1 MLDIRGLQFRA
12 ALFHLVRNYF
22 RGQGFLEVDTP
33 IRQPVLLP
41 ESNIIPIASGSWF
54 LQTSPEQCMKRILA
68 QGGQNIF
75 QICPCFRA
83 DERGSRHLEEFTMLE
98 WYRSDADY
106 FDLMADCRALVS
118 YVLEGLNQREQYR
131 AIVARSCF
139 GTMVV
144 DKEWETVTVAEA
156 FSRWGTMPLE
166 EALHTMRFDEVI
178 AIDIEPHLG
187 LQSPTFLCDYPA
199 ECASLARLKKEDGDL
214 AERFELYIAGLE
226 LANGFSELTDAHEQR
241 SRFKEELD
249 RIEQRDGAPPPMPE
263 KFLADLDRLDRAAG
277 IAFGLDRLLMLL
289 LSASTIDEVV
299 SLSANDWFEQDDR

>member
-1 MLDIRGLQFRA
+1 
-12 ALFHLVRNYF
+12 
-22 RGQGFLEVDTP
+22 
-33 IRQPVLLP
+33 
-41 ESNIIPIASGSWF
+41 
-54 LQTSPEQCMKRILA
+54 
-68 QGGQNIF
+68 
-75 QICPCFRA
+75 
-83 DERGSRHLEEFTMLE
+83 
-98 WYRSDADY
+98 
-106 FDLMADCRALVS
+106 
-118 YVLEGLNQREQYR
+118 
-131 AIVARSCF
+131 
-139 GTMVV
+139 MVV

-187 LQSPTFLCDYPA
+187 LQSPVFLCDYPA

-263 KFLADLDRLDRAAG
+263 KFLADLERLDRAAG

-289 LSASTIDEVV
+289 MSATSIAEVV
-299 SLSANDWFEQDDR
+299 SFSVDDLG

>member
-1 MLDIRGLQFRA
+1 MLDILGLQFRA
-12 ALFHLVRNYF
+12 ALFHLVRSYF
-22 RGQGFLEVDTP
+22 CGQDFLEVDTP

-41 ESNIIPIASGSWF
+41 ESNITPMASGAWF
-54 LQTSPEQCMKRILA
+54 LQTSPEQCMKRLLA
-68 QGGQNIF
+68 REGQNIF

-98 WYRSDADY
+98 WYRSDGDY
-106 FDLMADCRALVS
+106 FDLMADCRALVD
-118 YVLEGLNQREQYR
+118 YVIEGLNQREKYG

-144 DKEWETVTVAEA
+144 DKEWQTVTVAEA
-156 FSRWGTMPLE
+156 FSRWGKMPLE
-166 EALHTMRFDEVI
+166 EALNSKRFDEVI

-199 ECASLARLKKEDGDL
+199 ECASLARLKKEDANL
-214 AERFELYIAGLE
+214 AERFELYIDGME
-226 LANGFSELTDAHEQR
+226 LANGFSELTDASEQR
-241 SRFKEELD
+241 IRFEEELD
-249 RIEQRDGAPPPMPE
+249 RIEQRDGARPPMPE

-289 LSASTIDEVV
+289 LSVSTIDEVV
-299 SLSANDWFEQDDR
+299 SLSADDWFE